1 MNISGVAMKRPK
13 NKFVKATAIVA
24 AMILGTTACSGNAA
38 SQTEDSAGKPFSIL
52 AMVPTSGPL
61 AKIGA
66 GAASSLKAAVEVINA
81 HKGIA
86 GRQVEITFVDTTSSP
101 SEAVS
106 RLQSEL
112 SKEKLPDLVVPSVVS
127 SETVAL
133 LPLLTQN
140 EILSVG
146 TAAGTIS
153 TDRVKFPYAFNTAVQ
168 AKDSM
173 SAQIK
178 KIAGDGV
185 KKLGVIAPDSV
196 LGRDKLKALEEL
208 TAKAGIEITS
218 EFIDPASVDPTA
230 ELSRLKG
237 SGVEALLVAAALGPS
252 GAAIMGAFDK
262 VGWDVPR
269 YLDDAASTNNYT
281 GLSPAALQNV
291 TFAAMRYGVADEAIR
306 TSDPYKL
313 YWDAFTGVTTSYEQG
328 PDVYVYPY
336 SALILAKAAIDKAGG
351 VDDLDAVVK
360 SFENISSKDSEL
372 WIMTEDLAL
381 NPANHSIQI
390 ADDDMVFFPAGARN
404 DDGLFTRAAV
414 K

>member
-1 MNISGVAMKRPK
+1 MKHPK
-13 NKFVKATAIVA
+13 NKFVKATAVTA
-24 AMILGTTACSGNAA
+24 ALLLGTTACGGNAA
-38 SQTEDSAGKPFSIL
+38 SQTDNSADKPFSVL

-66 GAASSLKAAVEVINA
+66 GAASSLKAAVKVIND

-86 GRQVEITFVDTTSSP
+86 GRQVEISFVDTTSSP

-112 SKEKLPDLVVPSVVS
+112 SKGTLPDLVVPSVVS

-140 EILSVG
+140 KILSVG

-153 TDRVKFPYAFNTAVQ
+153 TDRAKFPYAFNTAVQ

-185 KKLGVIAPDSV
+185 KKLGIIAPDSV

-208 TAKAGIEITS
+208 TAKAGIEIKS
-218 EFIDPASVDPTA
+218 EFVDPASVDPTA

-237 SGVEALLVAAALGPS
+237 SGAEALLVAAALGPS

-269 YLDDAASTNNYT
+269 YLDDAASTNNYA
-281 GLSPAALQNV
+281 GLSPTALQNV
-291 TFAAMRYGVADEAIR
+291 TFAAMRYGVADEEIR
-306 TSDPYKL
+306 TSNPYKL
-313 YWDAFTGVTTSYEQG
+313 YWDAFTGLTTSYEQG

-351 VDDLDAVVK
+351 VADLEAVVK
-360 SFENISSKDSEL
+360 NFEGISSEDSEL
-372 WIMTEDLAL
+372 WIMTEELAL

-404 DDGLFTRAAV
+404 SDGLFTRAAA

>member
-1 MNISGVAMKRPK
+1 MKHPK
-13 NKFVKATAIVA
+13 NKFVKATAVA
-24 AMILGTTACSGNAA
+24 AALLLGTTACGGSTA
-38 SQTEDSAGKPFSIL
+38 SEADDSAGNPFSIL

-86 GRQVEITFVDTTSSP
+86 GRQVQITFVDTTSSP

-112 SKEKLPDLVVPSVVS
+112 SKESLPDLVVPSVVS

-208 TAKAGIEITS
+208 TAKANIEITN

-230 ELSRLKG
+230 ELSRLKE

-281 GLSPAALQNV
+281 GLSPAALQDV

-306 TSDPYKL
+306 TSDAYKL

-381 NPANHSIQI
+381 NPANHSIQV
-390 ADDDMVFFPAGARN
+390 ADDDMVFFPAGPRN
-404 DDGLFTRAAV
+404 DQGLFTRAAV